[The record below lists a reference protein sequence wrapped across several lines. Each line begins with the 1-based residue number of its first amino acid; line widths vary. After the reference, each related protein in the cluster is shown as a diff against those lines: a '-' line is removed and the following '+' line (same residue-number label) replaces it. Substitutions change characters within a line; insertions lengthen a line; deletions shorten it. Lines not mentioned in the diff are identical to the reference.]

1 MKNLLKRW
9 KRQRKKAKA
18 QKAAREQQ
26 DGNDIEVY
34 RARIKRHRLRMLKRV
49 GIIAAVAAVLIFA
62 VVMIVQKRVYHKYSV
77 LFSLT
82 EEDTS
87 SKNYVDLDGSV
98 LKYGNDGAS
107 LLDTKQNVVWNQTYE
122 MQDPKIDICGKTA
135 VIADKKG
142 TAMYIFS
149 KEGPVGAVETTLP
162 ILQAKVATQGVVAAI
177 LEDGEKTWINFYSSD
192 GTVIAENQTRI
203 DSPGYPVDLAVS
215 PNGQL
220 IMVTYLYV
228 ENGVSTSYVAYYNFG
243 NAGQNEID
251 NIVSGYTYEGVLVP
265 QVEYLDES
273 TSLAFRDNGFTI
285 YKGKQIPKESTKVD
299 VKKEIIS
306 TFYDDSHV
314 GLIFKSSNKSK
325 QYTMRLYSTSGRL
338 MFERDFNI
346 EYKNVKLSDDMVIMN
361 NESQVC
367 LMSLKGVE
375 KFNGAIDEGNIKD
388 IFKVGMNKYMLVT
401 DKGSST
407 IKFK

>member
-1 MKNLLKRW
+1 MKNLLRKW

-18 QKAAREQQ
+18 QKAAQIQQ
-26 DGNDIEVY
+26 DGNDIEAY
-34 RARIKRHRLRMLKRV
+34 KAKIIRHRIRMLKRA
-49 GIIAAVAAVLIFA
+49 GILAAVIALVILVITL
-62 VVMIVQKRVYHKYSV
+62 VIQKRVYNKYSL

-87 SKNYVDLDGSV
+87 SKNYVFLEGAV
-98 LKYGNDGAS
+98 LKYGNDGAA
-107 LLDTKQNVVWNQTYE
+107 LLDSKQNVVWNQTYE
-122 MQDPKIDICGKTA
+122 MQDPQVDICGETA
-135 VIADKKG
+135 VVADKKG

-149 KEGPVGAVETTLP
+149 KDGPSGAVDSSLP
-162 ILQAKVATQGVVAAI
+162 ILKAKVASQGVVAAI
-177 LEDGEKTWINFYSSD
+177 LEDGEKTWINFYASD

-251 NIVSGYTYEGVLVP
+251 NIVSGYTYEGILVP
-265 QVEYLDES
+265 QVAYLDES

-285 YKGKQIPKESTKVD
+285 YKGKQIPKEATKVD
-299 VKKEIIS
+299 VKKEIVS

-314 GLIFKSSNKSK
+314 GLIFKSDNKSK

-338 MFERDFNI
+338 LFERDFNI
-346 EYKNVKLSDDMVIMN
+346 EYKNVKLSDGMVIMN
-361 NESQVC
+361 NENQVC

-375 KFNGAIDEGNIKD
+375 KFNGTIDEGNIKD

>member
-1 MKNLLKRW
+1 
-9 KRQRKKAKA
+9 
-18 QKAAREQQ
+18 
-26 DGNDIEVY
+26 
-34 RARIKRHRLRMLKRV
+34 MLKRA
-49 GIIAAVAAVLIFA
+49 GILAAVIALVILVITL
-62 VVMIVQKRVYHKYSV
+62 VIQKRVYHKYSV

-87 SKNYVDLDGSV
+87 SKNYVDLDGAV
-98 LKYGNDGAS
+98 LKYGNDGAA
-107 LLDTKQNVVWNQTYE
+107 LLDSKQNVVWNQTYE
-122 MQDPKIDICGKTA
+122 MQDPQVDICGETA
-135 VIADKKG
+135 VVADKKG

-149 KEGPVGAVETTLP
+149 KDGPSGAVDSSLP
-162 ILQAKVATQGVVAAI
+162 ILKAKVASQGVVAAI
-177 LEDGEKTWINFYSSD
+177 LEDGEKTWINFYASD

-251 NIVSGYTYEGVLVP
+251 NIVSGYTYEGILVP
-265 QVEYLDES
+265 QVAYLDES

-285 YKGKQIPKESTKVD
+285 YKGKQIPKEATKVD
-299 VKKEIIS
+299 VKKEIVS

-314 GLIFKSSNKSK
+314 GLIFKSDNKSK

-338 MFERDFNI
+338 LFERDFNI
-346 EYKNVKLSDDMVIMN
+346 EYKNVKLSDGMVIMN
-361 NESQVC
+361 NENQVC

-375 KFNGAIDEGNIKD
+375 KFNGTIDEGNIKD

>member
-49 GIIAAVAAVLIFA
+49 GIIAAVAAVLIFV